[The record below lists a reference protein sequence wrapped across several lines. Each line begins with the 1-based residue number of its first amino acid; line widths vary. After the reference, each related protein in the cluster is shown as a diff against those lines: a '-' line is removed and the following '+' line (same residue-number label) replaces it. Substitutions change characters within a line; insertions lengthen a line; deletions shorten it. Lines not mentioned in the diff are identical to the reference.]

1 MQNQIPLTDFVRN
14 QAIFQDLSS
23 EELEQVMQSLELKEY
38 APGDYII
45 HENEFSQDIYF
56 IKKGEAEAIKRNA
69 TTDQEFVIGK
79 LRQGDIFG
87 EMAFID
93 GQPRSSS
100 VRVVNSPASVYKFP
114 VNWSNLHLAPLYDKI
129 FEKTIQVGSRRL
141 RKINQNYIQ
150 NLKHQIK
157 EIEEQN
163 HFGYFFI
170 FMITIYNLYNLARVF
185 LAIEIEKSRSLS
197 LICFSLL
204 LFLPTVL
211 FVRYMHHSLSEFGLT
226 LRGIKPTLK
235 NTLLIAIGGLILGE
249 AIYLL
254 WTRNPSLVF
263 TYFWHSLISLLHWK
277 TFAILF
283 YIFCLEFVI
292 RGTIQTSLERFF
304 YRRTKTKAVLLTAL
318 ILWPANLY
326 LGFTLSLIKF
336 LIDLFLGF
344 VFIKQR
350 NLIGVTL
357 LYFFI
362 VMFTEI

>member
-1 MQNQIPLTDFVRN
+1 MQNQTDLTNFVRN
-14 QAIFQDLSS
+14 QAIFQDLSP
-23 EELEQVMQSLELKEY
+23 EELEQVLQALELKEY
-38 APGDYII
+38 APGDDII
-45 HENEFSQDIYF
+45 HENEISQDIYF
-56 IKKGEAEAIKRNA
+56 IKKGEVEVIKRNA
-69 TTDQEFVIGK
+69 TTGQEFRIGR

-93 GQPRSSS
+93 GRPRSSS

-114 VNWSNLHLAPLYDKI
+114 VNWSNPLLAPLYDKI
-129 FEKTIQVGSRRL
+129 FEKTIQVGSQRL
-141 RKINQNYIQ
+141 REINQNYIQ
-150 NLKHQIK
+150 NLKQQIK

-185 LAIEIEKSRSLS
+185 LAFDIEESRFIS

-211 FVRYMHHSLSEFGLT
+211 FVRYMHNSFSEFGLT

-235 NTLLIAIGGLILGE
+235 NTFLIAIGGLCLGGV
-249 AIYLL
+249 IYSL
-254 WTRNPSLVF
+254 WTRNPSLFF
-263 TYFWHSLISLLHWK
+263 TYFGQSLLSFLHWK
-277 TFAILF
+277 TLAILF

-292 RGTIQTSLERFF
+292 RGTIQTSLQRFF
-304 YRRTKTKAVLLTAL
+304 YKRQKTKAILLTAL

-326 LGFTLSLIKF
+326 LGFALSLIKF

-344 VFIKQR
+344 IFIKQR

-357 LYFFI
+357 LHFFI
-362 VMFTEI
+362 VMFTKS